1 MEIVNDLFGHG
12 PDLNSLQMSV
22 RAIIVFFIAL
32 LLIRF
37 TGMRIF
43 GIKSAFDTCII
54 IMLGSVLSRAIVGV
68 SPFIPTI
75 IASVVLMLI
84 HKIIASISVS
94 NQFVSHLV
102 KVKPLSLYKNGVL
115 DQKNLEKCSLSFGDV
130 MEEIRL
136 AINQNN
142 LDNIEEIFMERT
154 GKISVI
160 EKSKSIKK

>member
-102 KVKPLSLYKNGVL
+102 KGKPLSLYKNGVL
-115 DQKNLEKCSLSFGDV
+115 DQKNLKKCSLSFGDV